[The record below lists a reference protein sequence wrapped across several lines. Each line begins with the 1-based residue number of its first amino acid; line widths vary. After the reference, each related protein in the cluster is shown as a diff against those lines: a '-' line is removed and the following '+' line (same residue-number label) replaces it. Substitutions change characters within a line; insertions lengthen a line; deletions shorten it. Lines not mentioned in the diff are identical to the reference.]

1 MPLRPSLLA
10 VLVAVV
16 WGVNFV
22 VIDLGLGD
30 MPPTLFV
37 ALRFLV
43 VLVPAVFLVPRP
55 RARWRD
61 VLLVGTFMSLGQF
74 GLLYTALALGMPAG
88 LASLVLQAQV
98 GLTVLF
104 AAAALREVPTRAQL
118 VGVLVGAAGLVV
130 VGVGRS
136 ASTPALAFVVTL
148 AAAASWA
155 VGNVV
160 ARRAGSRRDH
170 GSTSR
175 TQGSPSRDLGST
187 SRDQGSA
194 SAGRGSSPR
203 PGLEGLSMTVWSAL
217 VVPVPMLGLS
227 LALDGPDAVGHAL
240 THLTL
245 APVLS
250 TLYTAWLASLVG
262 YGIWNTLLARYPA
275 SAVVPFTMLVP
286 PVGMLAAWLVL
297 DEVPNAAEVVGG
309 AVLLLGV
316 ATTTG
321 VLGRRR
327 PPGTAVVPG
336 AGAPSVAVPSSLA
349 AGPPSAPA
357 PGRPDATATDGP
369 TATRAR
375 SR

>member
-1 MPLRPSLLA
+1 MLPMHARSMPLRPSLLA
-10 VLVAVV
+10 TLVAVI

-37 ALRFLV
+37 ALRFAV

-55 RARWRD
+55 RARARD
-61 VLLVGTFMSLGQF
+61 VLLVGVFMSLGQF

-98 GLTVLF
+98 GLTVVF

-118 VGVLVGAAGLVV
+118 AGVLVGAAGLVV

-148 AAAASWA
+148 AAAGSWA
-155 VGNVV
+155 VGNVI
-160 ARRAGSRRDH
+160 ARRAGSRRDQS
-170 GSTSR
+170 STPADR
-175 TQGSPSRDLGST
+175 GSPSR
-187 SRDQGSA
+187 
-194 SAGRGSSPR
+194 R
-203 PGLEGLSMTVWSAL
+203 PGLDGLSMTVWSAL

-227 LALDGPDAVGHAL
+227 LAIDGPDAVGHAL

-262 YGIWNTLLARYPA
+262 YGIWNTLLARHPA

-297 DEVPNAAEVVGG
+297 DEVPNAAELTGG
-309 AVLLLGV
+309 VVLLLGV

-321 VLGRRR
+321 VLRRRAGRRR
-327 PPGTAVVPG
+327 AAMHPRPAEPGPPGHPPAEPG
-336 AGAPSVAVPSSLA
+336 PSGHPRADVAGN
-349 AGPPSAPA
+349 
-357 PGRPDATATDGP
+357 PGFGSDPD
-369 TATRAR
+369 ATRAR

>member
-1 MPLRPSLLA
+1 MPLRSSLLA
-10 VLVAVV
+10 VLVAVL

-30 MPPTLFV
+30 LPPTLFV
-37 ALRFLV
+37 ALRFVV
-43 VLVPAVFLVPRP
+43 VLVPAIFLVPRP
-55 RARWRD
+55 RARPRD
-61 VLLVGTFMSLGQF
+61 VVLVGAFMSLGQF

-104 AAAALREVPTRAQL
+104 AAAALREVPTRSQL

-130 VGVGRS
+130 VGAGRS
-136 ASTPALAFVVTL
+136 ASTPALAFLVTL

-160 ARRAGSRRDH
+160 ARRAGSR
-170 GSTSR
+170 GAGAAAPATR
-175 TQGSPSRDLGST
+175 TDRPARP
-187 SRDQGSA
+187 
-194 SAGRGSSPR
+194 PR
-203 PGLEGLSMTVWSAL
+203 PGLDGLSMTVWSAL
-217 VVPVPMLGLS
+217 VVPGPLLALS
-227 LALDGPDAVGHAL
+227 LVVDGPDVVGHAL
-240 THLTL
+240 THLTP

-262 YGIWNTLLARYPA
+262 YGIWNTLLARHPA

-286 PVGMLAAWLVL
+286 VVGMLSAWIVL
-297 DEVPNAAEVVGG
+297 DEVPNPAELVGG
-309 AVLLLGV
+309 GVLLLGV

-321 VLGRRR
+321 VLRRR
-327 PPGTAVVPG
+327 ATPAR
-336 AGAPSVAVPSSLA
+336 AAALAASAVPDPVRDA
-349 AGPPSAPA
+349 ADRPAANPRPGPPEA
-357 PGRPDATATDGP
+357 
-369 TATRAR
+369 ATRAR

>member
-1 MPLRPSLLA
+1 MPLRSSLLA
-10 VLVAVV
+10 VLVAVL

-30 MPPTLFV
+30 VPPTLFV

-43 VLVPAVFLVPRP
+43 VLVPAIFLVPRP

-104 AAAALREVPTRAQL
+104 AAAALREVPTRSQL

-130 VGVGRS
+130 VGAGRS

-160 ARRAGSRRDH
+160 ARRAGR
-170 GSTSR
+170 
-175 TQGSPSRDLGST
+175 
-187 SRDQGSA
+187 RDQGSTSA
-194 SAGRGSSPR
+194 DQGSTSAGRGVPSR
-203 PGLEGLSMTVWSAL
+203 PGLDGLSMTVWSAL

-227 LALDGPDAVGHAL
+227 LALDGPDVVGHAL

-286 PVGMLAAWLVL
+286 PVGMLAAWVVL
-297 DEVPNAAEVVGG
+297 DEVPNAAELLGG
-309 AVLLLGV
+309 VVLLLGV

-321 VLGRRR
+321 VLRRR
-327 PPGTAVVPG
+327 PRHATSARPTSAEPGITPHPPADLGSDPG
-336 AGAPSVAVPSSLA
+336 FG
-349 AGPPSAPA
+349 GPE
-357 PGRPDATATDGP
+357 
-369 TATRAR
+369 ATRAR

>member
-1 MPLRPSLLA
+1 MRHRTLVPMPLRSSLLA
-10 VLVAVV
+10 VLVAVL

-22 VIDLGLGD
+22 VIDIGLGD
-30 MPPTLFV
+30 VPPTLFV

-43 VLVPAVFLVPRP
+43 VLVPAIFLVPRP

-98 GLTVLF
+98 VLTVLF

-118 VGVLVGAAGLVV
+118 LGVLVGAAGLVV

-160 ARRAGSRRDH
+160 ARRAGSRRDQ
-170 GSTSR
+170 GSTSAD
-175 TQGSPSRDLGST
+175 QGSTSADQGST
-187 SRDQGSA
+187 SRDQGST
-194 SAGRGSSPR
+194 SAGRDAPSR

-217 VVPVPMLGLS
+217 VVPLPMLGLS
-227 LALDGPDAVGHAL
+227 LVLDGPDAVGHAL

-262 YGIWNTLLARYPA
+262 YGIWNTLLTRYPA

-286 PVGMLAAWLVL
+286 PVGMLAAWVVL
-297 DEVPNAAEVVGG
+297 DEVPNAAELLGG
-309 AVLLLGV
+309 VVLLLGV

-321 VLGRRR
+321 VLRRR
-327 PPGTAVVPG
+327 PRHAPRARPTSAEPGVAPHPPADLGSDPG
-336 AGAPSVAVPSSLA
+336 FG
-349 AGPPSAPA
+349 GPE
-357 PGRPDATATDGP
+357 
-369 TATRAR
+369 ATRAR

>member
-1 MPLRPSLLA
+1 MPLRSSLLA

-104 AAAALREVPTRAQL
+104 AAASLREVPTRSQL

-155 VGNVV
+155 VGNVI
-160 ARRAGSRRDH
+160 ARRAGSRAVRGAPSAD
-170 GSTSR
+170 
-175 TQGSPSRDLGST
+175 QGSPAR
-187 SRDQGSA
+187 
-194 SAGRGSSPR
+194 R
-203 PGLEGLSMTVWSAL
+203 PGLDGLSMTVWSAL
-217 VVPVPMLGLS
+217 VVPVPMLVLS

-286 PVGMLAAWLVL
+286 PVGMLAAWVVL
-297 DEVPNAAEVVGG
+297 DEVPNAAELAGG

-316 ATTTG
+316 GITTG
-321 VLGRRR
+321 VLRRR
-327 PPGTAVVPG
+327 APRGEVTPHAPDDEPGVVAPHGAEPG
-336 AGAPSVAVPSSLA
+336 DNPGFGEVPDDRAGFGS
-349 AGPPSAPA
+349 
-357 PGRPDATATDGP
+357 PG
-369 TATRAR
+369 ATRAR

>member
-1 MPLRPSLLA
+1 MPLRSSLLA
-10 VLVAVV
+10 VLVAVL

-30 MPPTLFV
+30 LPPTLFV
-37 ALRFLV
+37 ALRFVV
-43 VLVPAVFLVPRP
+43 VLVPAIFLVPRP
-55 RARWRD
+55 RARPRD
-61 VLLVGTFMSLGQF
+61 VVLVGAFMSLGQF

-104 AAAALREVPTRAQL
+104 AAAALREVPTRSQL

-130 VGVGRS
+130 VGAGRS
-136 ASTPALAFVVTL
+136 ASTPALAFLVTL

-160 ARRAGSRRDH
+160 ARRAGSR
-170 GSTSR
+170 GAGAAAPATR
-175 TQGSPSRDLGST
+175 T
-187 SRDQGSA
+187 
-194 SAGRGSSPR
+194 GRPGRPARPPR
-203 PGLEGLSMTVWSAL
+203 PGLDGLSMTVWSAL
-217 VVPVPMLGLS
+217 VVPGPLLALS
-227 LALDGPDAVGHAL
+227 LVVDGPDVVGRAL
-240 THLTL
+240 THLTP

-262 YGIWNTLLARYPA
+262 YGIWNTLLARHPA

-286 PVGMLAAWLVL
+286 VVGMLSAWIVL
-297 DEVPNAAEVVGG
+297 DEVPNPAELVGG
-309 AVLLLGV
+309 GVLLLGV

-321 VLGRRR
+321 VLRRR
-327 PPGTAVVPG
+327 A
-336 AGAPSVAVPSSLA
+336 APARAAALAASAVPDPVRDA
-349 AGPPSAPA
+349 ADRPAANPRPGPPEA
-357 PGRPDATATDGP
+357 
-369 TATRAR
+369 ATRAR

>member
-1 MPLRPSLLA
+1 MPLRSSLLA

-30 MPPTLFV
+30 VPPTLFV

-43 VLVPAVFLVPRP
+43 VLVPAIFLVPRP

-104 AAAALREVPTRAQL
+104 AAAALREVPTRSQL

-160 ARRAGSRRDH
+160 ARRAGSRRD
-170 GSTSR
+170 
-175 TQGSPSRDLGST
+175 QGST
-187 SRDQGSA
+187 SRDQGST
-194 SAGRGSSPR
+194 SR
-203 PGLEGLSMTVWSAL
+203 PGLDGLSMTVWSAL

-286 PVGMLAAWLVL
+286 PVGMLAAWVVL
-297 DEVPNAAEVVGG
+297 DEVPNAAELAGG
-309 AVLLLGV
+309 VVLLLGV

-321 VLGRRR
+321 ALRRR
-327 PPGTAVVPG
+327 P
-336 AGAPSVAVPSSLA
+336 LA
-349 AGPPSAPA
+349 ARPAAEPGVVAPHA
-357 PGRPDATATDGP
+357 AEPGDKPGFGEVPDDRAGFGSP
-369 TATRAR
+369 GATRAR